1 MGIDLD
7 RVLGP
12 NQRALALLNRRSE
25 ILAANLAN
33 ADTPGYKARD
43 VDFRALL
50 DEAASSRQRLPLTVT
65 RPGHLQPGGGDG
77 QSGGLLY
84 RVPHQPALDGNTVEA
99 AEEQVRFS
107 ENAMRYLAE
116 VRFASGKVRS
126 IKQAIKGE

>member
-1 MGIDLD
+1 MGINLD
-7 RVLGP
+7 KALGF
-12 NQRALALLNRRSE
+12 NQRALAVFNRRSE

-43 VDFRALL
+43 IDFRALL
-50 DEAASSRQRLPLTVT
+50 RGAMGDQQGLSLKVT
-65 RPGHLQPGGGDG
+65 QPGHMQGGSEARFGK
-77 QSGGLLY
+77 LLY
-84 RVPHQPALDGNTVEA
+84 RVPHQPSLDGNTVEA

-116 VRFASGKVRS
+116 IRFAGGKARS

>member
-1 MGIDLD
+1 MGINLD
-7 RVLGP
+7 KVLGS
-12 NQRALALLNRRSE
+12 NQQALAVFNRRSE
-25 ILAANLAN
+25 VLAANLAN

-43 VDFRALL
+43 IDFRALL
-50 DEAASSRQRLPLTVT
+50 SGALGGQQRLPLTVT
-65 RPGHLQPGGGDG
+65 RPGHIQAGNDRIGGE
-77 QSGGLLY
+77 LLY

-116 VRFASGKVRS
+116 VRFAGGKVRS

>member
-12 NQRALALLNRRSE
+12 NQRALALLNRRGE

-43 VDFRALL
+43 IDFRALL
-50 DEAASSRQRLPLTVT
+50 GEAAGGRRLPLTVT
-65 RPGHLQPGGGDG
+65 RQGHIQPGGDHE
-77 QSGGLLY
+77 QPDGLLY